1 MSFMSKPIIGDAAGA
16 GTGGFREP
24 TGEERRAL
32 RADLEDFNAQYSLVL
47 DEGDL
52 QAWPEF
58 FTDDA
63 FYSVTARENFDND
76 MPVGLVHC
84 EGKGMLKDRAFA
96 IQHTAMFAPRYLRH
110 YVTNTLALGV
120 SEDGSIAARANYMVL
135 ETLHDD
141 PTTHIHQAG
150 SYHDIFVQGGD
161 GALRLRR
168 RICVYDSLII
178 PTALVLPV

>member
-1 MSFMSKPIIGDAAGA
+1 MSFMSKPIIGEAAVA
-16 GTGGFREP
+16 GGFRKP
-24 TGEERRAL
+24 TGEESRGL
-32 RADLEDFNAQYSLVL
+32 RAELEDFNAQYSLVL

-52 QAWPEF
+52 QVWPEF
-58 FTDDA
+58 FTEDA
-63 FYSVTARENFDND
+63 FYSVTARENFDHD

-110 YVTNTLALGV
+110 YITNTLAIGV
-120 SEDGSIAARANYMVL
+120 SDDGAVVARANYMVL

-150 SYHDIFVQGGD
+150 SYHDIFARGTD
-161 GALRLRR
+161 GALLLRR

-178 PTALVLPV
+178 PTALVFPV